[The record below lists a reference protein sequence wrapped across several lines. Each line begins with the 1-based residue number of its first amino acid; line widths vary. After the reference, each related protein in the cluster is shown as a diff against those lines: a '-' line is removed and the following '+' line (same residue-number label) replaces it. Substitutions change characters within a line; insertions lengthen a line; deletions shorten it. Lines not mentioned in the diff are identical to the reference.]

1 MKLIYI
7 IAGALLTTI
16 LSTANAQQK
25 ETPKKSTKNK
35 VIVAY
40 VTSWGKVLPD
50 PKLVTHINYAFG
62 HVNKTFDGVTIE
74 NEGRL
79 KDITALKAKY
89 PALKVLLSIGGWKSG
104 RFSEMAAS
112 EENRNKFVEDCQR
125 VVNAFNLD
133 GIDIDWEYPTSS
145 EAGISSSPDDTKNY
159 TLLMSGI
166 RNKIGKKKLLT
177 LASVSNAKYIDFKA
191 ITPIVDFVN
200 VMTYDMGT
208 PPNHHAGL
216 YHSEYTKDIS
226 VDEGVTAHL
235 NAGVPAN
242 KLVLGIPFY
251 GHGKGD
257 IAWYI
262 DYKDIVKLNG
272 YTKKWDDVAKAPY
285 LTNDAGEFVLTYE
298 NPQSIAIKCTYLLDK
313 GMLGAMYWDYTAD
326 TEDGELRNAV
336 YSGVKGK

>member
-1 MKLIYI
+1 MKFIYSI
-7 IAGALLTTI
+7 VAILLCFG
-16 LSTANAQQK
+16 LNVAQAQQK
-25 ETPKKSTKNK
+25 SASKKNTKNK

-40 VTSWGKVLPD
+40 VTSRGKVLPD

-62 HVNKTFDGVTIE
+62 HVNKTFDGVTVE
-74 NEGRL
+74 NESRL
-79 KDITALKAKY
+79 KDIVGLKAKY
-89 PALKVLLSIGGWKSG
+89 PSLKVLLSIGGWKSG

-112 EENRNKFVEDCQR
+112 EENRSKFVEDCQR
-125 VVNAFNLD
+125 VVKEFNLD

-145 EAGISSSPDDTKNY
+145 EAGISSSPEDTKNY
-159 TLLMSGI
+159 TLLMTQI

-191 ITPIVDFVN
+191 ITPIVDFIN

-235 NAGVPAN
+235 NAGIPAN
-242 KLVLGIPFY
+242 KLVLGMPFY

-262 DYKDIVKLNG
+262 DYKDIVKLTG

-298 NPQSIAIKCTYLLDK
+298 IPESIAIKCTYLLDK
-313 GMLGAMYWDYTAD
+313 GMLGAMYWDYAAD